1 MCSWRYLRSVL
12 GLCPQK
18 AAHFRVWLPRKK
30 LAVTQS
36 TCGNDT
42 FGYCGAVRRH
52 CARGRAHGRAI
63 LVANTS
69 GTAYRSNR
77 EDSTTAVRAGIAA
90 RLLGIFPS
98 RTTLLMQTT
107 LARQVRFEGADAA
120 NVTQAWFYRGEFMS
134 WRPLVTNPSGL
145 TKRKCLI
152 L

>member
-42 FGYCGAVRRH
+42 FCYCGAVRHH

-107 LARQVRFEGADAA
+107 LARASEVRGRRCSKCNAGMVLSRRVHVMA
-120 NVTQAWFYRGEFMS
+120 
-134 WRPLVTNPSGL
+134 PLSH
-145 TKRKCLI
+145 
-152 L
+152 